1 MCQPL
6 GIEPLIRRMNKSP
19 HLLKRRAVVSALIK
33 WRVSAEEE
41 QLKLSGRRR
50 AGSDGS
56 SHSLQLGLVG
66 AAHNGPRG
74 CFQEAMLRDTMFLG
88 LRGWCLPGS
97 RAQQCQGTGGP
108 GSELGLLLED
118 GRSERS
124 EGHAG
129 QARPEQAYST
139 NSAAPLLPDF
149 LTGPFLLNLVSGICH
164 IYA

>member
-66 AAHNGPRG
+66 PHTMARGAASRRQCSEPPCSWG
-74 CFQEAMLRDTMFLG
+74 CRAGVCQQAGHSSAKGQVDPGQSWGCCWKMGD
-88 LRGWCLPGS
+88 LRGVKAMQAMPGPN
-97 RAQQCQGTGGP
+97 RPTVLILQ
-108 GSELGLLLED
+108 LLC
-118 GRSERS
+118 SQTS
-124 EGHAG
+124 
-129 QARPEQAYST
+129 
-139 NSAAPLLPDF
+139 
-149 LTGPFLLNLVSGICH
+149 
-164 IYA
+164 